1 MTEKTLRPKQ
11 PAGLAEAGRRLW
23 NAVTADFFLE
33 PWHIDMLEQACRAL
47 DRAETC
53 RVQIEAEGV
62 TVTDRFMQ
70 VKPHP
75 LLPAERDAR
84 SQFRQFY
91 RELKLDEDEPRPMG
105 RPPEWGA

>member
-1 MTEKTLRPKQ
+1 MTLP
-11 PAGLAEAGRRLW
+11 RL
-23 NAVTADFFLE
+23 LL
-33 PWHIDMLEQACRAL
+33 I
-47 DRAETC
+47 
-53 RVQIEAEGV
+53 
-62 TVTDRFMQ
+62 TDRRAS
-70 VKPHP
+70 PHP